1 MSKKRIEK
9 PYAIQPVSELP
20 PTKRKLRE
28 TIYDDVI
35 KDLMGKEK
43 GIYKIT
49 IEGKTLKTIYPA
61 LNKRIIERK
70 LPMKLR
76 VRSGELYIEKTE

>member
-1 MSKKRIEK
+1 MSKKKVEK
-9 PYAIQPVSELP
+9 PFTIELVSELP
-20 PTKRKLRE
+20 PAKRKLRE
-28 TIYDDVI
+28 TLYDDVI

-61 LNKRIIERK
+61 LNKRIVERK

-76 VRSGELYIEKTE
+76 VRSGELYIEKIE

>member
-9 PYAIQPVSELP
+9 PYTIEPVSELP

-28 TIYDDVI
+28 TIYDEVI
-35 KDLMGKEK
+35 AELIEK
-43 GIYKIT
+43 PKGFYKVS
-49 IEGKTLKTIYPA
+49 IEGKRLKSIYPA
-61 LNKRIIERK
+61 LNKRITEKK

-76 VRSGELYIEKTE
+76 VRSGELYIEKIG

>member
-9 PYAIQPVSELP
+9 PYTVEPVSELP

-43 GIYKIT
+43 GIYKIA

-61 LNKRIIERK
+61 LNKRITEKK